1 MTCMDAIHLHFSEPG
16 TKPLALTGTVALG
29 WHAGR
34 LQPLTDDAAAL
45 VWLHCGARGLW
56 LTRANT
62 APAVHV
68 NGRQIQRM
76 ARLRCG
82 DVLHVGQSE
91 LRLLGPPP
99 QVPDASVPDP
109 ALPAPD
115 TTTDADSADPRVLL
129 RAVGGADHGRA
140 FPLHR
145 PLLVGR
151 STHADIRIDDPT
163 FAEQHARLES
173 VRGQVVLH
181 DLGSSEGSLVNGHA
195 VRDAV
200 LGDGDQIVFATHARF
215 VLGIPTAPQRAPAPA
230 TLAEAPPPSPPARQ
244 SHPVW
249 LLLAAAAL
257 AAGLVL
263 LLMFGSR

>member
-16 TKPLALTGTVALG
+16 TEPLALTGTVALG

-34 LQPLTDDAAAL
+34 LQPLTDEAAAL
-45 VWLHCGARGLW
+45 VWLHHGRRGLW

-82 DVLHVGQSE
+82 DVLHLGQSE
-91 LRLLGPPP
+91 LRLLGPPL
-99 QVPDASVPDP
+99 VPDAAVAD
-109 ALPAPD
+109 PAPD
-115 TTTDADSADPRVLL
+115 TATDADSADPRVLL
-129 RAVGGADHGRA
+129 RGVGGADHGRA
-140 FPLHR
+140 FPLTR
-145 PLLVGR
+145 PLLIGR
-151 STHADIRIDDPT
+151 SAHADIRIDDPT

-173 VRGQVVLH
+173 VRGQVVLR

-195 VRDAV
+195 ARAAI
-200 LGDGDQIVFATHARF
+200 LAHGDQIVFATHARF
-215 VLGIPTAPQRAPAPA
+215 VLETPTAPQRAPAPA
-230 TLAEAPPPSPPARQ
+230 TPAQAPPPSPPARQ
-244 SHPVW
+244 SHPLW

-257 AAGLVL
+257 ATGLAL